1 MGALICF
8 SPGWRSSG
16 KDIHLLGLACTRFAQ
31 DFWRNPLLLDICSS
45 SAVHGTRVNQ
55 LLCGAKMQASDGAE
69 GKVEMKGN
77 TWHKGED
84 EKWHREA
91 MMAQL
96 QLLWLLNK

>member
-1 MGALICF
+1 M
-8 SPGWRSSG
+8 
-16 KDIHLLGLACTRFAQ
+16 
-31 DFWRNPLLLDICSS
+31 
-45 SAVHGTRVNQ
+45 NQ